1 MKATKSFMKT
11 LKPNWKLPEGYLEK
25 AEKSQ
30 NNILKKTKG
39 VTYK

>member
-1 MKATKSFMKT
+1 MKARSKLFSTP
-11 LKPNWKLPEGYLEK
+11 KPNWKLPVGYLEK